1 MPTQNEQLIDKLVEC
16 YNSHNARGFADCFAE
31 NVKTYEHPNIL
42 SQNSREEIFETYEKV
57 FAMRPNNRTTVVHRI
72 IIGNRII
79 DHEKVNRE
87 INDEPFDAIAIY
99 EIENNLIQRFDL
111 VRKTETIL
119 IK

>member
-1 MPTQNEQLIDKLVEC
+1 MPTENEQLIDKLVEC

-57 FAMRPNNRTTVVHRI
+57 FALRPNNSTTVVHRI

-111 VRKTETIL
+111 VRKSETIL

>member
-1 MPTQNEQLIDKLVEC
+1 MKSENEILIDKLVEH
-16 YNSHNARGFADCFAE
+16 YNNHNARGFADCFAE

-42 SQNSREEIFETYEKV
+42 AQNSREEIYKTYTKV

-72 IIGNRII
+72 IIGNRVI

-87 INDEPFDAIAIY
+87 IDDEPFDAIAIY

-111 VRKTETIL
+111 VRNSDTIL
-119 IK
+119 KK